1 MIHRG
6 SGFQKQL
13 PTPSLSPPACLRE
26 AASAKAGESGKVN
39 GNYLE
44 FSNKYAENLFAM
56 VRNEPE
62 HLLNEFLRHNTR

>member
-1 MIHRG
+1 MIHRS

-13 PTPSLSPPACLRE
+13 LNPSPLPT
-26 AASAKAGESGKVN
+26 GERGGVR

-44 FSNKYAENLFAM
+44 FLNKYAVNLFAM